1 MPYREFLMDLR
12 VLRYFLKVVEEESIS
27 KAAEVLHLS
36 QPTLSRQLMD
46 LEDEL
51 HVKLFVRGNRKH
63 RISLTDKGRILHRR
77 ANELVS
83 LASIA
88 VNEINSDASSIS
100 GCISIGVTET
110 PNLKF
115 IAELMTAFRTKY
127 PKVTFEL
134 HSASYNEV
142 KGFLDKGILDFGI
155 FLDSDDLLYFEN
167 VQLPQSDNLGLIV
180 RKDHPLFKKGYADH
194 KDIYHYPLVLRKEY
208 MVSKTIK
215 GLSDVNFENL
225 NVVATF
231 NQSDSA
237 AACVEAGLG
246 IALGIDGVC
255 SLEDKDLAFIPF
267 KPDVRHNLS
276 IAWKSVLA
284 RSQVSELF
292 IKELIKFC
300 NC

>member
-1 MPYREFLMDLR
+1 MDLR

-46 LEDEL
+46 LEEEL

-115 IAELMTAFRTKY
+115 IAELMAAFRAKY
-127 PKVTFEL
+127 PHVTFEL

-155 FLDSDDLLYFEN
+155 FLDSYDLLYFEN
-167 VQLPQSDNLGLIV
+167 VKLPQSDNLGLIV
-180 RKDHPLFKKGYADH
+180 RKDHALFKKGYADH
-194 KDIYHYPLVLRKEY
+194 KDIYHYPLVLHKEY

-215 GLSDVNFENL
+215 GLTDVNFENL

-231 NQSDSA
+231 NQSSSA

-255 SLEDKDLAFIPF
+255 NLKDKDLAFIPF
-267 KPDVRHNLS
+267 KPEVRHNLS
-276 IAWKSVLA
+276 VAWKSVLA
-284 RSQVSELF
+284 RSQASELF

-300 NC
+300 NS

>member
-1 MPYREFLMDLR
+1 MDLR

-46 LEDEL
+46 LEEEL

-77 ANELVS
+77 ANELIS

-100 GCISIGVTET
+100 GCISVGVTET

-115 IAELMTAFRTKY
+115 ITKLMTAFRAKY
-127 PKVTFEL
+127 PHVTFEL
-134 HSASYNEV
+134 HSTSYKEV
-142 KGFLDKGILDFGI
+142 REFLDKGILDFGV
-155 FLDSDDLLYFEN
+155 FLDSYDVPYFEH
-167 VQLPQSDNLGLIV
+167 VKLPQSDNLGLIV
-180 RKDHPLFKKGYADH
+180 RKDHPLFKKDYADH
-194 KDIYHYPLVLRKEY
+194 KDIYHYPLVLHKER
-208 MVSKTIK
+208 MVSKTIN
-215 GLSDVNFENL
+215 GLSDVNFEDL
-225 NVVATF
+225 DVVATF
-231 NQSDSA
+231 NQSNSA
-237 AACVEAGLG
+237 TASVEAGLG

-255 SLEDKDLAFIPF
+255 NLEDNYLAFVPF
-267 KPDVRHNLS
+267 KPEVRRNLN

-284 RSQVSELF
+284 RSQASELF